1 MSPREQ
7 ALSWRCAD
15 AQLLG
20 ILSLPEPD
28 QSLQRTGVLIVVGGP
43 QYRVGSH
50 RQFVL
55 LARAL
60 AEAGY
65 PALRFDYRGM
75 GDSEGEAR
83 DFESVSEDIGTAIEA
98 LMRAVPG
105 LERVVLWGLC
115 DAASASLLYLHDRQD
130 PRVAG
135 LCLLNPWVRSAQS
148 QAKTRVKHYYRQRL
162 MQAEFWRKLLS
173 GRVAA
178 GAFAEL
184 MRALRLSSAGGRAR
198 GGETKM
204 PRASFQQRMLAGW
217 QGFEGPVLLILS
229 GADYTAK
236 EFGEYCA
243 AEPGWQAV
251 LGRAALRQA
260 LIEQADHTF
269 SNGLS
274 HLQVHR
280 HVLEWLTHN
289 CRGPLARQ
297 ASAATSD

>member
-1 MSPREQ
+1 MTPHEQ
-7 ALSWRCAD
+7 ALSWRCGD
-15 AQLLG
+15 ATLLG
-20 ILSLPEPD
+20 ILSLPAAP
-28 QSLQRTGVLIVVGGP
+28 QSPQRTGVLIVVGGP

-65 PALRFDYRGM
+65 PALRFDYRSM

-83 DFESVSEDIGTAIEA
+83 NFESVSEDIGTAIDA
-98 LMRAVPG
+98 LMRGVPG

-173 GRVAA
+173 GRIAA
-178 GAFAEL
+178 TALAEL
-184 MRALRLSSAGGRAR
+184 MRALRQSSAGGRPE
-198 GGETKM
+198 GEEAIT
-204 PRASFQQRMLAGW
+204 PHASFQQRMLAGW

-243 AEPGWQAV
+243 TAPEWQALLDRPTLQREEV
-251 LGRAALRQA
+251 PG
-260 LIEQADHTF
+260 ADHTF
-269 SNGLS
+269 SNENT
-274 HLQVHR
+274 HRRVHDLLR
-280 HVLEWLTHN
+280 HWLA
-289 CRGPLARQ
+289 GFS
-297 ASAATSD
+297 SAH